1 MNKDKNNKNVD
12 KNKKKNLTENT
23 KPRYSQNEKVYNIYE
38 INNEELE
45 YTFEQFN
52 SYMLDDDIENFEILK
67 LCKRR
72 QKEIIINFIE
82 KDWELII
89 INKEKRTEKRIKK

>member
-38 INNEELE
+38 INNEEL
-45 YTFEQFN
+45 
-52 SYMLDDDIENFEILK
+52 
-67 LCKRR
+67 
-72 QKEIIINFIE
+72 
-82 KDWELII
+82 
-89 INKEKRTEKRIKK
+89 

>member
-1 MNKDKNNKNVD
+1 
-12 KNKKKNLTENT
+12 
-23 KPRYSQNEKVYNIYE
+23 
-38 INNEELE
+38 
-45 YTFEQFN
+45 
-52 SYMLDDDIENFEILK
+52 MLDDDIENFEILK